1 MNFNYAIEKND
12 VFYLK
17 EHKYFSYPEI
27 NEIEKDRTI
36 LSLPVFV
43 KFTETFTLD
52 TVWDENIFNTDDC
65 GQIGIVYCLKDDI
78 RKLFNLKRLNKDS
91 TDKIELMMR
100 YAQNFDDAEV
110 PDPYYLDQ
118 DAFNLV
124 VDYVEDAVNG
134 LVETVSRRLVQPN
147 AA

>member
-1 MNFNYAIEKND
+1 
-12 VFYLK
+12 
-17 EHKYFSYPEI
+17 
-27 NEIEKDRTI
+27 
-36 LSLPVFV
+36 
-43 KFTETFTLD
+43 
-52 TVWDENIFNTDDC
+52 
-65 GQIGIVYCLKDDI
+65 
-78 RKLFNLKRLNKDS
+78 
-91 TDKIELMMR
+91 MMR

>member
-1 MNFNYAIEKND
+1 MMVKH
-12 VFYLK
+12 YLICVGKKYEFQLCNWKKWCFLFK

-100 YAQNFDDAEV
+100 NS
-110 PDPYYLDQ
+110 LIG
-118 DAFNLV
+118 NTHLLRK
-124 VDYVEDAVNG
+124 N
-134 LVETVSRRLVQPN
+134 
-147 AA
+147 

>member
-1 MNFNYAIEKND
+1 MNFNYAIEKNN

-17 EHKYFSYPEI
+17 EYKYFSYPEI

-100 YAQNFDDAEV
+100 NS
-110 PDPYYLDQ
+110 LIG
-118 DAFNLV
+118 NTHLLRK
-124 VDYVEDAVNG
+124 N
-134 LVETVSRRLVQPN
+134 
-147 AA
+147 